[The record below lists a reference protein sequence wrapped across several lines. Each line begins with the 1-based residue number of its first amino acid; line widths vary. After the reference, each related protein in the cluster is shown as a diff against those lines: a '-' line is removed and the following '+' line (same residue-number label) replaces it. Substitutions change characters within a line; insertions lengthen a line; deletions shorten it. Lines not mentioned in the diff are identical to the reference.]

1 MSAMELQEVGVEID
15 GRWLVKNA
23 SLALEPGCLTVLVG
37 PNGSGKTT
45 LLRLLAG
52 LWSPSKGKVLVNG
65 RELGAIPR
73 RELARHV
80 SFVPQD
86 THLGFAFTVRDVVM
100 MGRHPHLGRF
110 EPEREHDR
118 RSVDEA
124 MARADVLDL
133 SDRLVTEISGG
144 ERQRVIIARSLATE
158 AGAILLDEPTA
169 NLDIAHVLDVMNLC
183 RQLADEG
190 KIIAIATHDLNAA
203 ARYANQIVLLQSG
216 HIAASGAPSEVI
228 TDSVI
233 RKIFG
238 VQIERAVSAK
248 GESAYLFQRSAN
260 DSEGQ
265 VHSLKRDTAD

>member
-1 MSAMELQEVGVEID
+1 
-15 GRWLVKNA
+15 
-23 SLALEPGCLTVLVG
+23 LTVFVG

-52 LWSPSKGKVLVNG
+52 LWSPNEGRVVLNG
-65 RELGAIPR
+65 REIGSIPK
-73 RELARHV
+73 RELARHI

-110 EPEREHDR
+110 EREREQDR
-118 RSVDEA
+118 RSVEDA

-169 NLDIAHVLDVMNLC
+169 NLDIAHVLDVLNLC

-203 ARYANQIVLLQSG
+203 ARYANQIVLLQAG
-216 HIAASGAPSEVI
+216 HIAAFGPPSEVI
-228 TDSVI
+228 IDSVI
-233 RKIFG
+233 RKVFG
-238 VQIERAVSAK
+238 VQIERAISAK

-260 DSEGQ
+260 ESDAQDHG
-265 VHSLKRDTAD
+265 LKQ